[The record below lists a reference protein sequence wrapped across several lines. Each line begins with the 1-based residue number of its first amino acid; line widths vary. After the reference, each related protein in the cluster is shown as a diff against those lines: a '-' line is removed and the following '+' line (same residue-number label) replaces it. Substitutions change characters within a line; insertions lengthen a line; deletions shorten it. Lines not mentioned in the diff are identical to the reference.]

1 MDEWK
6 KQVNSR
12 PYYVGILIVLVLFV
26 FAWICYDHHRNE
38 PIYESTD
45 VILDTIEVR
54 VDDAGKR
61 TDAIKDR
68 VGKAEESVKQSAN
81 KIAGSREDA
90 DAIANG
96 LAGCEARVDSI
107 IQRHGR
113 IKNIITDIE
122 NANK

>member
-26 FAWICYDHHRNE
+26 FAWVCYDHHRNE
-38 PIYESTD
+38 QIYESTD

-81 KIAGSREDA
+81 KIAGSRKDA
-90 DAIANG
+90 ETIANG

>member
-12 PYYVGILIVLVLFV
+12 PYYVGILVVLVLFL
-26 FAWICYDHHRNE
+26 FAWICYDHYRNK

-81 KIAGSREDA
+81 KIAGSRKDA
-90 DAIANG
+90 ETIANG

>member
-1 MDEWK
+1 MDEIK
-6 KQVNSR
+6 DDNKFL
-12 PYYVGILIVLVLFV
+12 VGILVLGIVCVI
-26 FAWICYDHHRNE
+26 AWICHDIGRNE

>member
-12 PYYVGILIVLVLFV
+12 PYYVGILVVLVLFL
-26 FAWICYDHHRNE
+26 FAWICYDHYRNK

>member
-6 KQVNSR
+6 KPDIGRYNLSIVI
-12 PYYVGILIVLVLFV
+12 VCLVLVLFG
-26 FAWICYDHHRNE
+26 WLYYDHRRNK

-90 DAIANG
+90 DAIAEG
-96 LAGCEARVDSI
+96 LAGCEARLDSI

-113 IKNIITDIE
+113 IKNIITDLE

>member
-12 PYYVGILIVLVLFV
+12 PYYVGILVVLVLFL
-26 FAWICYDHHRNE
+26 FAWICYDHYRNK

-81 KIAGSREDA
+81 KIAGSRKDA
-90 DAIANG
+90 DAIAEG

>member
-12 PYYVGILIVLVLFV
+12 PYYVGILIVLVLFL
-26 FAWICYDHHRNE
+26 FAWICYDHHRNK
-38 PIYESTD
+38 PIYENTD

-81 KIAGSREDA
+81 KIAGSRKDA
-90 DAIANG
+90 ETIANG

>member
-1 MDEWK
+1 MNEWQK
-6 KQVNSR
+6 PDIGRHYLSIIIGV
-12 PYYVGILIVLVLFV
+12 VVLAL
-26 FAWICYDHHRNE
+26 FAWICYDHYRNK

>member
-12 PYYVGILIVLVLFV
+12 PYYVGILIVLVLFL
-26 FAWICYDHHRNE
+26 FAWICYDHHRNK
-38 PIYESTD
+38 PIYESAD

-68 VGKAEESVKQSAN
+68 VGKVEESVKQSAN
-81 KIAGSREDA
+81 QIAGSRKDA
-90 DAIANG
+90 DTIANG

>member
-12 PYYVGILIVLVLFV
+12 PYHVGILIVLVLFL
-26 FAWICYDHHRNE
+26 FAWICYDHRRNK

-81 KIAGSREDA
+81 KIAGSRKDA
-90 DAIANG
+90 DAIAEG
-96 LAGCEARVDSI
+96 LAGCEARLDGI

-113 IKNIITDIE
+113 IKNIVSEIE
-122 NANK
+122 RTNK